1 MVKRKKISK
10 TVPEP
15 ELSEEEL
22 DDDEDDVV
30 IEPEEGGLTFEMRY
44 TVGILK
50 PQDSYEGSKRYSVFF
65 ETEKLSEAKSEA
77 LKAFKEDKLEV
88 VVWDREKWCDSD
100 IIRHSPEVT
109 EVKEDEDVI
118 KPRDRGRQKSVGS
131 DDGRRQK
138 SVTKKSATGRSSSGS
153 ARRSGVKKKIPPSK
167 RKRKR

>member
-15 ELSEEEL
+15 ELSEEELSEEEL

-50 PQDSYEGSKRYSVFF
+50 PQDSYEGSKCYSVFF
-65 ETEKLSEAKSEA
+65 ETEKLAEAKSEA

-109 EVKEDEDVI
+109 EVKEDEDVV
-118 KPRDRGRQKSVGS
+118 KPRDRGRQKSSGS
-131 DDGRRQK
+131 DGEPIPKKKAIRGTNSK
-138 SVTKKSATGRSSSGS
+138 SKSGA
-153 ARRSGVKKKIPPSK
+153 KKKIPPSK
-167 RKRKR
+167 RKRK